1 MRHSWK
7 EGSKYR
13 LGLRPKTTT
22 NLELLNSPDSVGGWP
37 VQAPDD
43 LQGRLPDQP
52 AQVQVRAAAVPP
64 ERVPVRDGLS
74 VAAGRGEGLAPG
86 HHHQADPARHPGPAE
101 RAQHQG
107 PGPGGGLHY
116 LLVSLVENLFEMKLL
131 TRNSFQSKPS
141 RVREARPS
149 TGQSHGSHGID

>member
-7 EGSKYR
+7 EG
-13 LGLRPKTTT
+13 
-22 NLELLNSPDSVGGWP
+22 NSVGGWP

-116 LLVSLVENLFEMKLL
+116 LL
-131 TRNSFQSKPS
+131 SKPS

-149 TGQSHGSHGID
+149 TGQSHGCHGID